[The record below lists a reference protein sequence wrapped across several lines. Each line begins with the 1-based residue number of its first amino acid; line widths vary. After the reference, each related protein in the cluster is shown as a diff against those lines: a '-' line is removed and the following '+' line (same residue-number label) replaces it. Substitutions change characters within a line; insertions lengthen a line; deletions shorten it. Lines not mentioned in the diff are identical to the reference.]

1 MPRSTLLFLILW
13 LHPHRPKVFI
23 DIDGRISMLNL
34 VSNPWPKQPRLR
46 GDLHH
51 RRTVAA
57 LRSRV
62 ARIMWRS
69 SDGRHRRDNG
79 ATS

>member
-1 MPRSTLLFLILW
+1 MPRSSLWFLIL
-13 LHPHRPKVFI
+13 LFRPHRPKVSI
-23 DIDGRISMLNL
+23 DTSGRFFKVNL
-34 VSNPWPKQPRLR
+34 VSDPWPKQPRLR

-51 RRTVAA
+51 RKTVAA

-62 ARIMWRS
+62 TRILWRS
-69 SDGRHRRDNG
+69 SDGRHRRNNG